1 VSDGGFED
9 GADDGFWNIFLM
21 SILGLAGAAAADGA
35 DDGAVDED
43 ATVEIEAVDDEVV
56 EVTTDD
62 LDDIDA
68 LPLTWPDAG
77 TDPKDFTLSD
87 LSGGAA
93 AGDEDIDAEA
103 SSIDPNVT
111 AEPVERRGYQ
121 TMV

>member
-1 VSDGGFED
+1 MSDGGFED

-21 SILGLAGAAAADGA
+21 SILGLAGAAAEGA
-35 DDGAVDED
+35 DDGTVDED
-43 ATVEIEAVDDEVV
+43 AAVEIEAVDDEVV

-111 AEPVERRGYQ
+111 AEPVERRGIS